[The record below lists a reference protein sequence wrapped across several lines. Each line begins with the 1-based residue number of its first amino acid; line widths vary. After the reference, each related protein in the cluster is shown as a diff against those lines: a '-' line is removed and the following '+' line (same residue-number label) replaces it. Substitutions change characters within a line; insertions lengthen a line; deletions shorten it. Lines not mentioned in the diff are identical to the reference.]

1 MNNEYQIFFDVGV
14 AVIGAMGGWI
24 LNTVWNAVKEL
35 QKADKELA
43 EKVGDIEVLVAGRY
57 VTRDDFN
64 QVLNQVFTKLDTI
77 RDMLAQKVDR

>member
-14 AVIGAMGGWI
+14 AIIGAMGGWI

-57 VTRDDFN
+57 VTREDFN

>member
-43 EKVGDIEVLVAGRY
+43 EKVADIEVLVAGRY
-57 VTRDDFN
+57 ITREEFN
-64 QVLNQVFTKLDTI
+64 QTLNQVFERLDRI
-77 RDMLAQKVDR
+77 RDMISRER

>member
-43 EKVGDIEVLVAGRY
+43 EKVGEIEVLVAGRY
-57 VTRDDFN
+57 MTRDEFN
-64 QVLNQVFTKLDTI
+64 STLSQVFNKLDTI
-77 RDMLAQKVDR
+77 RDMIAMKADR